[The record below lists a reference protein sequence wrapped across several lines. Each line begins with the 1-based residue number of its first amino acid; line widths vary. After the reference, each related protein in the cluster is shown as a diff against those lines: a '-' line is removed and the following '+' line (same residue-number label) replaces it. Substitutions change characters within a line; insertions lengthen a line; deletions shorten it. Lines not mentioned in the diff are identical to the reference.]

1 MIKYI
6 LSVLTILYCLTY
18 FSQTDTTK
26 KNKFDSFEEYKK
38 AENERF
44 LSFKEKREREIK
56 AFIENEENWNLIT
69 IETKGNVRE
78 NIQQISTKP
87 TTQANTE
94 KTTTKPAEK
103 MEEHPSYVKNETKI
117 EQKETYQHP
126 LKNSKFR
133 LTSPFG
139 YRTHPVYKTKR
150 FHSGVDFG
158 AAKGVPIYSV
168 QNGTVLRAGTARGY
182 GNYIV
187 IDHGSGIK
195 SAYAHM
201 NEMFI
206 KKGQSI
212 KKGDKIGS
220 VGMTGTATGNHLHFE
235 IISNNKKTN
244 PMNYISD

>member
-1 MIKYI
+1 MKQI
-6 LSVLTILYCLTY
+6 LIIFLTIVWFRSY
-18 FSQTDTTK
+18 SQVDTSS

-44 LSFKEKREREIK
+44 LSFKEKREKEIK

-78 NIQQISTKP
+78 NVQKISTKP
-87 TTQANTE
+87 TTQINTE
-94 KTTTKPAEK
+94 KTTSKPSEK
-103 MEEHPSYVKNETKI
+103 KAEHPSYVKNETKI

-133 LTSPFG
+133 ITSPFG

-158 AAKGVPIYSV
+158 AAKGVPIYSI

-187 IDHGSGIK
+187 IDHGNGIK

-244 PMNYISD
+244 PINYIPK

>member
-1 MIKYI
+1 MKQI
-6 LSVLTILYCLTY
+6 LIIFLTIVW
-18 FSQTDTTK
+18 FSNYSQVDTSS

-44 LSFKEKREREIK
+44 LSFKEKREKEIK

-69 IETKGNVRE
+69 IENKGNVKE
-78 NIQQISTKP
+78 NIQEVSTKP
-87 TTQANTE
+87 TTQKNTE
-94 KTTTKPAEK
+94 KTTSKPSENK
-103 MEEHPSYVKNETKI
+103 VDPPSYVANETKI
-117 EQKETYQHP
+117 EKKETYQHP

-158 AAKGVPIYSV
+158 AAKGVSIYSV
-168 QNGTVLRAGTARGY
+168 QNGKVLRAGTARGY

-187 IDHGSGIK
+187 IDHGNGIK

-244 PMNYISD
+244 PMNYISY